1 MRVIKI
7 SIAAVLAL
15 GVLIALGPNAY
26 AQTGEPALANMHS
39 GLQQM
44 LKKLNLTPSQ
54 DQEIKQILIGELRQV
69 KAAGG
74 NAEQEKAIRSQ
85 GHEQI
90 ASVLTREQKQKLK
103 KMMLQKAASNKGNTE
118 LQEEASRW

>member
-1 MRVIKI
+1 MRRIKI
-7 SIAAVLAL
+7 SIAVVLAL
-15 GVLIALGPNAY
+15 GVLTAFGPNAY
-26 AQTGEPALANMHS
+26 AQTGEPALANMHG

-54 DQEIKQILIGELRQV
+54 DQEIKQILIGEMRQL

-74 NAEQEKAIRSQ
+74 NAEQEKAIKSQ
-85 GHEQI
+85 GRDQV

-103 KMMLQKAASNKGNTE
+103 KMMLQKAAANKGNAE
-118 LQEEASRW
+118 LQEEANHW